1 MSKKGLDC
9 RPGPLRLGAGRYWD
23 EDLESRRLAGLAG
36 RRRSSSG
43 DGFFSDSDCMHVT
56 GVLSSSSGSPH
67 LRSTTGAASLLSSR
81 TGASILLRSA
91 TGGSPSLH
99 QDGMKLILYLW

>member
-1 MSKKGLDC
+1 
-9 RPGPLRLGAGRYWD
+9 
-23 EDLESRRLAGLAG
+23 
-36 RRRSSSG
+36 
-43 DGFFSDSDCMHVT
+43 
-56 GVLSSSSGSPH
+56 VLSSSSGSPH

-99 QDGMKLILYLW
+99 QDGEQGVKEDTKYS